1 MAKEKT
7 VKLEVKTNIDDVT
20 KGFEKTQK
28 EIKKT
33 EGSIKDLD
41 KTLDKTGEKF
51 EKSQK
56 RAQKSLRGT
65 RKEVDKVTKDL
76 KNVRGGLDG
85 VSSGFETAEGAMS
98 LFGEESETVGVA
110 MDKLRDGMNIAGGI
124 ESFRKGTE
132 AIKELGIVGK
142 IAAAGQW
149 LLSTAIGGTSG
160 ALKIFRLAL
169 ISTGIGAIVVAVGML
184 IANFDKVSK
193 LLKGSL
199 IKNFKK
205 SGVAVKA
212 LMIAFAPLI
221 LTIKAVQKGMELLGI
236 GSGKNQ
242 EQAEK
247 QAKWR
252 EEEAKREEQRFK
264 DKMDRLDKEAAEQKR
279 LAQLEIDIAK
289 AKGKN
294 TEEAERAIVEKDKEN
309 LETKMA
315 NEKAQFEESARY
327 TLDFQKKEIANKK
340 AALKVIE
347 KLEKARYGEQIE
359 LTHQEESI
367 LRNANLSRSTSRRA
381 VLNDIES
388 WEKKHTKFM
397 ETETKKWIT
406 VTETDIEASG
416 KKIELFDANKQKE
429 KIAAGKQWSA
439 DRIAQRR
446 KIQDLET
453 DLMAEGIEKELE
465 QNRIKHERLLEDMK
479 GTAKERKRL
488 NDLYTKQQEESAAKI
503 REKYAEK
510 QKEEV
515 KKFFKLLDDFW
526 KAYDEARDEA
536 NEKRIEKQDAMDE
549 LELELMADGLEKE
562 NQLLINSY
570 EEKFLLAEGNAE
582 LTKELNDKMN
592 ADIAANNKKYAD
604 KEKANAH
611 SLAMAKA
618 NIALQGLQLIAG
630 IAESM
635 AGDNVKK
642 QKRAFQIKK
651 VADIASA
658 TMDGYK
664 AVLST
669 FAETPG
675 GPVLKGIAA
684 GIAGAFAALQIANIA
699 KAKFE
704 GGDPGGL
711 TGAEPGAV
719 GGGAVTPEFNI
730 VGDSGINDLESLGQP
745 PLQAFV
751 TSQDVTTAQGLDR
764 ARIENATI

>member
-7 VKLEVKTNIDDVT
+7 VKLEVKSNIDDVT

-41 KTLDKTGEKF
+41 KSVDKLDKTLGKTGEKV

-65 RKEVDKVTKDL
+65 RKEVDKVSKDL

-124 ESFRKGTE
+124 ESFRKGT
-132 AIKELGIVGK
+132 AAMKELGLMSK
-142 IAAAGQW
+142 LAAAGQW
-149 LLSTAIGGTSG
+149 LLTTAIGGTSG
-160 ALKIFRLAL
+160 GLKILRLAL
-169 ISTGIGAIVVAVGML
+169 ISTGIGALVVGVGML
-184 IANFDKVSK
+184 IANFDKVKRTIKQLFKRFKFLK
-193 LLKGSL
+193 L
-199 IKNFKK
+199 
-205 SGVAVKA
+205 
-212 LMIAFAPLI
+212 AFLPLI
-221 LTIKAVQKGMELLGI
+221 ATIKLVREGLKLLGI
-236 GSGKNQ
+236 GQSKNA

-247 QAKWR
+247 QAKWA
-252 EEEAKREEQRFK
+252 EEEAKREEQRHK
-264 DKMDRLDKEAAEQKR
+264 DKMDRMDKEAAEQKR

-294 TEEAERAIVEKDKEN
+294 TDEAERAIVEGDKKA
-309 LETKMA
+309 LEDKKA

-327 TLDFQKKEIANKK
+327 TLDFQKEQIANKK

-347 KLEKARYGEQIE
+347 KLEEARYGEQIE
-359 LTHQEESI
+359 LTRQEESI
-367 LRNANLSRSTSRRA
+367 LRNANLSRMSNRRG
-381 VLNDIES
+381 VLDDIER

-397 ETETKKWIT
+397 EKETKKWIT

-429 KIAAGKQWSA
+429 KIAAGKKWAA
-439 DRIAQRR
+439 DRLAQRR

-515 KKFFKLLDDFW
+515 KKFFDVLNKFW
-526 KAYDEARDEA
+526 EEYDKARDDA

-549 LELELMADGLEKE
+549 LELELMADTLE
-562 NQLLINSY
+562 NQNLLIAKSY
-570 EEKFLLAEGNAE
+570 EDRFLIAEGNAE
-582 LTKELNDKMN
+582 LTKQLNAQMN
-592 ADIAANNKKYAD
+592 AEISANNKKHAD
-604 KEKANAH
+604 KDKADAH
-611 SLAMAKA
+611 KLAMAKA
-618 NIALQGLQLIAG
+618 DIALQGLQLIAG

-642 QKRAFQIKK
+642 QKRAFQ

-669 FAETPG
+669 IAGTPG
-675 GPVLKGIAA
+675 GPVIKGIAA
-684 GIAGAFAALQIANIA
+684 GITGAFAALQIANIA
-699 KAKFE
+699 KTKFE

-730 VGDSGINDLESLGQP
+730 VGDSGINDLEGLGAP

>member
-7 VKLEVKTNIDDVT
+7 VKLEVKTNIDDVA

-41 KTLDKTGEKF
+41 KSVEKLDKTLDKTGDKL

-56 RAQKSLRGT
+56 RAQKSFKGT
-65 RKEVDKVTKDL
+65 RKEVDKTDQKL
-76 KNVRGGLDG
+76 KGVKGGLDG
-85 VSSGFETAEGAMS
+85 VSAGFETAEGAMS
-98 LFGEESETVGVA
+98 LFGAESETAGVA
-110 MDKLRDGMNIAGGI
+110 VEKLRDGMDITSGI
-124 ESFRKGTE
+124 ESMNKGYKLMQKWGV
-132 AIKELGIVGK
+132 ISK

-149 LLSTAIGGTSG
+149 LWSAAVGGTSG
-160 ALKIFRLAL
+160 AMKILRIAL
-169 ISTGIGAIVVAVGML
+169 ISTGIGALVVGVGLL
-184 IANFDKVSK
+184 IANFDKVKRTVKQLFKRFKFLKLAFLPLIATIKLVREGLK
-193 LLKGSL
+193 LLGMGQK
-199 IKNFKK
+199 KN
-205 SGVAVKA
+205 A
-212 LMIAFAPLI
+212 
-221 LTIKAVQKGMELLGI
+221 ELA
-236 GSGKNQ
+236 KN
-242 EQAEK
+242 
-247 QAKWR
+247 QAKWA

-264 DKMDRLDKEAAEQKR
+264 DKMDRLDKEATEQKR

-294 TEEAERAIVEKDKEN
+294 TDAAEKDI
-309 LETKMA
+309 LEKDLQA
-315 NEKAQFEESARY
+315 IKDKSDREKAQFEESARY
-327 TLDFQKKEIANKK
+327 TLDSQKEQIANKK
-340 AALKVIE
+340 AALKIIE
-347 KLEKARYGEQIE
+347 KLEKGSYGERVE
-359 LTHQEESI
+359 RTYQEEGI
-367 LRNANLSRSTSRRA
+367 LRNANLSRMDSRRE
-381 VLNDIES
+381 VLKDIGYL
-388 WEKKHTKFM
+388 EKQHTKFM
-397 ETETKKWIT
+397 EKETKKWIK

-416 KKIELFDANKQKE
+416 KKIELFDANKQAE

-479 GTAKERKRL
+479 GTAAEKKKL
-488 NDLYTKQQEESAAKI
+488 NDIYTTQQEESAKKI

-515 KKFFKLLDDFW
+515 KKFFKLLSDFW
-526 KAYDEARDEA
+526 DAYDEARDDA

-549 LELELMADGLEKE
+549 LELELMADTLE
-562 NQLLINSY
+562 NQNLLIAKSY
-570 EEKFLLAEGNAE
+570 EDRFLIAEGNVE
-582 LTKELNDKMN
+582 LTKQLNAQMN
-592 ADIAANNKKYAD
+592 ADISANNKKHAD
-604 KEKANAH
+604 KDKADAH
-611 SLAMAKA
+611 TLAMAKA
-618 NIALQGLQLIAG
+618 DIALQGLQLIAG

-730 VGDSGINDLESLGQP
+730 VGDSGINDLEGLGAP
-745 PLQAFV
+745 PLQAYV
-751 TSQDVTTAQGLDR
+751 TSQDVTSAQGLDR